1 LCPGARVPSCPPDL
15 DAAAKKL
22 TSAKNLPSSLC
33 FRRFLDVALLTAD
46 IASPSSLISK
56 RLTGPE
62 QEFVL
67 QERLHAVHRCV
78 NGYKASL
85 PYLYTS
91 DPEYL
96 AHAAADYK
104 AAHEASLKGPYQ
116 GVKAPEGHH

>member
-1 LCPGARVPSCPPDL
+1 MLHADL
-15 DAAAKKL
+15 DALYKKL
-22 TSAKNLPSSLC
+22 TSSKSLPSALC

-46 IASPSSLISK
+46 IANPSSLIAK
-56 RLTGPE
+56 RLSGPE

-67 QERLHAVHRCV
+67 QERQHAVHRCV
-78 NGYKASL
+78 NGYQGTL
-85 PYLYTS
+85 PYLYTA

-104 AAHEASLKGPYQ
+104 AAHEASLKGPFQ